1 MHKRPLSLADLQSL
15 LQLIPEKYPDTWKQI
30 ATALYSGMVQMTN
43 AHRSGGPLERTE
55 TLMVARMSLELTQ
68 ILADAIGGDTIYI
81 PTGHAMRADETA
93 RQVLMAFRG
102 NNHSDVARQFGI
114 TTSRVR
120 QILRQYQREE
130 FEKRQGKL
138 PL

>member
-1 MHKRPLSLADLQSL
+1 MNKRPLTLAELQPL
-15 LQLIPEKYPDTWKQI
+15 LQLIPEKYPSTWNSI
-30 ATALYSGMVQMTN
+30 ATALYSGMVQMMNT
-43 AHRSGGPLERTE
+43 HRASAPLEHGE